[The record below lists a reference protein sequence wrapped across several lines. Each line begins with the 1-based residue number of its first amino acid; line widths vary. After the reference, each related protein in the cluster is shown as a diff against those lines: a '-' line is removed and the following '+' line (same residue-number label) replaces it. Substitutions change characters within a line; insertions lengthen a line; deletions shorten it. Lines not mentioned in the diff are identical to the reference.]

1 MVLYDKTMRH
11 IEMHVISNT
20 SDERLAN
27 LAGLDTY
34 DDDSCA
40 QCKEP
45 LGTESSDKTG
55 FKAYVIL
62 LDEDSEWVVCVSC
75 ATPTINPE
83 F

>member
-34 DDDSCA
+34 DDESCA
-40 QCKEP
+40 QCREP
-45 LGTESSDKTG
+45 LGTASSDTS
-55 FKAYVIL
+55 FKAYVIV
-62 LDEDSEWVVCVSC
+62 LDDDSEWVVCVSC
-75 ATPTINPE
+75 ASPVLNPDS
-83 F
+83 